1 MAKGFLFFILITWQS
16 IVFSQNDSSQH
27 LFADELIAMV
37 ENSLPT
43 YSAATLL
50 SELKE
55 KLTTDP
61 DLYNRAWA
69 KINKLKETNKA
80 LALFRDLNVEF
91 KTFEIEKEDLVG
103 LGLKYDWNFDW
114 RRFQESPLK
123 RNGVSFQFQSNGNV
137 AFRKELNPYDFLSS
151 GFSFGGF
158 QYSGGVANKTTNEI
172 RDLLNELEFALANMT
187 TTEEIESSV
196 EWETFNENL
205 VLTDQYYI
213 GLDGAVELENTQDF
227 RQKQWVAGIKLG
239 LGAKGW
245 AQHSTL
251 AYFNLLDYPFALLR
265 IITGT
270 DKSFQPDGATIPVFM
285 ARIDY
290 VKPVDD
296 AFRKTLTGNENSFA
310 RLNMELG
317 FRTLIS
323 EFKEHSI
330 FFNADL
336 RYYKEMNAPVIIRQ
350 VNLDKHTYFSASV
363 SSTKGFF
370 ASFAAGKLPF
380 DAGND
385 NVYELGFR
393 YQFN

>member
-1 MAKGFLFFILITWQS
+1 MQKFWILLLIIHCQTM
-16 IVFSQNDSSQH
+16 VFSQEDSSQL
-27 LFADELIAMV
+27 LFADELVATV
-37 ENSLPT
+37 ENFLPGH
-43 YSAATLL
+43 AATSLL
-50 SELKE
+50 NDLKK

-69 KINKLKETNKA
+69 RIMEIKNKSKA
-80 LALFRDLNVEF
+80 LSLFRDLDVEF
-91 KTFEIEKEDLVG
+91 KTFEIEKEDLIG
-103 LGLKYDWNFDW
+103 LGFKYDWNFDW
-114 RRFQESPLK
+114 RRFHESSLK
-123 RNGVSFQFQSNGNV
+123 RNGFSFQIQSNGNV
-137 AFRKELNPYDFLSS
+137 AFKKALNPYDFLSS
-151 GFSFGGF
+151 GVSFGGF
-158 QYSGGVANKTTNEI
+158 QYSGGVANKTTDEV
-172 RDLLNELEFALANMT
+172 RDLLNELELSLATMT
-187 TTEEIESSV
+187 STEEIENSE
-196 EWETFNENL
+196 EWKTFNENL
-205 VLTDQYYI
+205 VLTNQYYI
-213 GLDGAVELENTQDF
+213 GLDGNIELENTQDF
-227 RQKQWVAGIKLG
+227 RKKQWVAGVKLG

-251 AYFNLLDYPFALLR
+251 AYFNLPDYPFALLR
-265 IITGT
+265 MITGT
-270 DKSFQPDGATIPVFM
+270 DKTFQPDGATIPVFM

-296 AFRKTLTGNENSFA
+296 LTRKDLTGNENSFA
-310 RLNMELG
+310 RLNMEIG

-323 EFKEHSI
+323 EFKDQSI

-336 RYYKEMNAPVIIRQ
+336 RFFKEMNAPDIIRQ

-363 SSTKGFF
+363 SSSKGFF